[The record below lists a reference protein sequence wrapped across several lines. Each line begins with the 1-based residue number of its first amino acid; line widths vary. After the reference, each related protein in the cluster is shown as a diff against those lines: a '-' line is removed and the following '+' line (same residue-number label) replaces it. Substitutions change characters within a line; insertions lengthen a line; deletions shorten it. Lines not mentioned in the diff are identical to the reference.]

1 MHRTFRLTFR
11 PILTRLASL
20 MLVTGL
26 ALALPAQAGQNCEA
40 RPLRLESAAQAL
52 ELASRVSAALD
63 ATGARVVL
71 LARAG
76 RNLDEWGLRWSHMG
90 LAYRD
95 DAAGGWRVVHKLN
108 ACGTAVGD
116 LYRQGLGLFF
126 LDDVYRHE
134 AGLVVPTPELQA
146 ALLPLLQDDARVTRL
161 QQRPYNMVAYPW
173 STRYQQS
180 NQWALETLA
189 MAAEPAI
196 ADRAGAQAWLRFK
209 GYQPTVLRIGPM
221 KRLGA
226 RIGAAHIAFDDHPDA
241 DRYSDRIATIT
252 VESVFGFMQARG
264 LGTPM
269 QVLR

>member
-1 MHRTFRLTFR
+1 MNTTFPTLRPLLSALT
-11 PILTRLASL
+11 LAAAC
-20 MLVTGL
+20 
-26 ALALPAQAGQNCEA
+26 ALGNPAQAGQNCEA
-40 RPLRLESAAQAL
+40 RPLRTESVAQAL
-52 ELASRVSAALD
+52 ELASRVATALD
-63 ATGARVVL
+63 ASGARVVL

-95 DAAGGWRVVHKLN
+95 EAAGGWLVVHKLN
-108 ACGTAVGD
+108 ACGTAHGN
-116 LYRQGLGLFF
+116 LFRQGLGPFF

-146 ALLPLLQDDARVTRL
+146 ALLPLLMDDVRVARL
-161 QQRPYNMVAYPW
+161 QHRPYNMVSHPW

-189 MAAEPAI
+189 LAAEPGI
-196 ADRAGAQAWLRFK
+196 VDRSGAQAWLRFK

-226 RIGAAHIAFDDHPDA
+226 RVGTAHIAFDDHPDA
-241 DRYSDRIATIT
+241 DRYAARIATVT
-252 VESVFGFMQARG
+252 VESVHAFVASRG
-264 LGTPM
+264 LGSAV